1 MIRAIS
7 IWLLV
12 ATFSD
17 AGLFNAIGTRSTREG
32 FVRWGYPPPWRTGP
46 PVAPTVSGVG
56 LHGLETHASHHAWKF
71 ARSAA

>member
-17 AGLFNAIGTRSTREG
+17 AGLFNAIGTRSTRKASSG
-32 FVRWGYPPPWRTGP
+32 G
-46 PVAPTVSGVG
+46 VAQAGS
-56 LHGLETHASHHAWKF
+56 L
-71 ARSAA
+71 

>member
-17 AGLFNAIGTRSTREG
+17 AGLFNAIGTRSTCEG
-32 FVRWGYPPPWRTGP
+32 FVQWGYSSWRHGVTG
-46 PVAPTVSGVG
+46 
-56 LHGLETHASHHAWKF
+56 GLEK
-71 ARSAA
+71 